1 VRQEPGEAILE
12 VKDLHHEFVER
23 AGTGKGRRVQ
33 ALRGVSL
40 DLEKGECVGLVGES
54 GSGKTTLARVILRL
68 IQPTSGEVLFRG
80 RNVLTM
86 EPKELREFRRGVQ
99 IVFQDP
105 FGSLN
110 PRVRAG
116 RMLEEILKVHQGSL
130 PPSAR
135 QDRVEELLS
144 LVGLQPDVARRYPHE
159 FSGGQRQRLGIAR
172 ALSVRPEVL
181 ILDEPVSALDLS
193 VQAQILNLLAD
204 LRESLGLTFL
214 FITHD
219 LSVLR
224 QVADRV
230 GVFYLGKLVELGP
243 VGSLFAEPLHPY
255 TRGLLAAATEPEEP
269 AGEGGEWALLPGEP
283 PSPVDPP
290 TGCAFHPRC
299 PHPSKDPQC
308 GDATPS
314 LEAVEDGWKVACWKV
329 REHLA
334 SP

>member
-1 VRQEPGEAILE
+1 SRETILE
-12 VKDLHHEFVER
+12 VKELRHEFVER
-23 AGTGKGRRVQ
+23 AGPGKGRRVQ

-40 DLEKGECVGLVGES
+40 GLERGECVGLVGES
-54 GSGKTTLARVILRL
+54 GSGKTTLARAILRL

-80 RNVLTM
+80 RDVLTM
-86 EPKELREFRRGVQ
+86 GPKEVREFRKGVQ

-110 PRVRAG
+110 PRVPAG
-116 RMLEEILKVHQGSL
+116 RMLEEILRVHQPDL
-130 PPSAR
+130 PPAER
-135 QDRVEELLS
+135 KDRVEELLS
-144 LVGLQPDVARRYPHE
+144 LVGLQPEVTRRYPHQ

-172 ALSVRPEVL
+172 ALSVRPDVL

-204 LRESLGLTFL
+204 LKASLGLTFL

-230 GVFYLGKLVELGP
+230 GVFYLGRLVEIGP
-243 VGSLFAEPLHPY
+243 IGSLFADPLHPY
-255 TRGLLAAATEPEEP
+255 TRGLLAAAAEP
-269 AGEGGEWALLPGEP
+269 GEAAMDGEDWSLLPGEP
-283 PSPVDPP
+283 PSPLDPP

-308 GDATPS
+308 VAGPPS
-314 LEAVEDGWKVACWKV
+314 LDSVDDRREVACWKA
-329 REHLA
+329 RKHLA
-334 SP
+334 CP